1 MLASGVVCTIFLR
14 FVNCIRTSQF
24 RKNCNL
30 LNLLTYANHLLIMNY
45 LTLILISIG
54 CITICSAKGEH
65 THDWD
70 FLLFAQHWPLTVC
83 LQWKEE
89 HSQHSCIL
97 NSIWTVHGI
106 WPTKLGT
113 WGPQFCNSSL
123 HFNRTQLD
131 PIKEQLQQYWTDI
144 HNGSTYS
151 LWHHEWQ
158 KHGTC
163 ATTLPALDTEDKY
176 FGQGLK
182 WIKQYDMKDI
192 LSQSGIEPNVSG
204 YFPQD
209 IWNAVQKSLGKNPIV
224 QCHIDP
230 KTKLS
235 YLFEIRICFDKNF
248 TLIDCEGTKGPS
260 EPMTGMKTNCPLDK
274 TIIYPSIH
282 SPEYEKPVYV
292 NVNRDPMYRQHSWL
306 LEAWQITQFLQWV
319 TMKIYPFFL

>member
-1 MLASGVVCTIFLR
+1 VCTIFLR
-14 FVNCIRTSQF
+14 FGNCTRTSQF
-24 RKNCNL
+24 SKNCNL
-30 LNLLTYANHLLIMNY
+30 LNLLTYAHHLLIMNY
-45 LTLILISIG
+45 LTSTLILISIG
-54 CITICSAKGEH
+54 CINICSAKGDH

-70 FLLFAQHWPLTVC
+70 FLVFTQHWPLTVC
-83 LQWKEE
+83 LQWTEE
-89 HSQHSCIL
+89 HPKHSCRLPSL
-97 NSIWTVHGI
+97 NNIWTVHGI
-106 WPTKLGT
+106 WPTKIGE

-123 HFNRTQLD
+123 HFNKTQLD
-131 PIKEQLQQYWTDI
+131 PIKEQLQQYWIDI

-151 LWHHEWQ
+151 LWLHEWE

-163 ATTLPALDTEDKY
+163 ATALPTLDTEDKY

-182 WIKQYDMKDI
+182 WIKQYEMKDI
-192 LSQSGIEPNVSG
+192 LSQSGIEPNVPG

-209 IWNAVQKSLGKNPIV
+209 IWNAVQKSLGKNPTV

-274 TIIYPSIH
+274 TIMYPGLH
-282 SPEYEKPVYV
+282 SPEYEKPIYV
-292 NVNRDPMYRQHSWL
+292 NIDPVYHQHSWL
-306 LEAWQITQFLQWV
+306 LEAWKITQFVQWV